1 MELNNFTN
9 LNARYVGSTLKD
21 GREVIVLV
29 AKGTWSIP
37 KNGSMPLPIYEN
49 PAEIYVADST
59 FGDPSTTPTLYENDL
74 APVKPKCD
82 VVMHA
87 FAYSPDEQGVL
98 DREVTLKVGDQIH
111 KTIRVL
117 GPRYWKATL
126 LGVEPDKAQAFRKQ
140 EIRYDLAYGG
150 VDSTDFDTKGKV
162 YECESN
168 PIGIGYAPKTPLPK
182 LVGTPAPQLEAADQP
197 IKSPDK
203 KHYRPMAFGPIAR
216 RSQPRL
222 SFGGTY
228 DQNWLDNVSPFLPA
242 DFDEQYYQFAPQDQ
256 QMNYLQGG
264 EEVTLVGVTSD
275 QLRQFQL
282 PTTQLYMAVIKSGGQ
297 EEILD
302 CHADT
307 LFLEPELERFSITW
321 RAYVPIEYYPGEIDK
336 LIVGHP
342 TPGWRRAR
350 AKGKEYRPLKRPK
363 AV

>member
-9 LNARYVGSTLKD
+9 LQARYVGSTLKD

-37 KNGSMPLPIYEN
+37 SQGEAPTPIYDN
-49 PAEIYVADST
+49 PVEVMVADST
-59 FGDPSTTPTLYENDL
+59 LGDPASSPTLYENDL
-74 APVKPKCD
+74 APIKPKCD

-87 FAYSPDEQGVL
+87 CAYSPNDEAVAERMVNL
-98 DREVTLKVGDQIH
+98 AVADQIN
-111 KTIRVL
+111 KSIRVF
-117 GPRYWKATL
+117 GPRAWKRTV
-126 LGVEPDKAQAFRKQ
+126 LGAEPDTAQPYLKQ
-140 EIRYDLAYGG
+140 EIRYDLAFGG
-150 VDSTDFDTKGKV
+150 VDMTDYDSKGKMH
-162 YECESN
+162 ECESN
-168 PIGIGYAPKTPLPK
+168 PIGIGYAPKTPLQDI
-182 LVGTPAPQLEAADQP
+182 VGTSAPQLEAVDQS

-228 DQNWLDNVSPFLPA
+228 DQNWLDNVSPFLPD

-264 EEVTLVGVTSD
+264 EKVTLVGVTPD
-275 QLRQFQL
+275 QFRQFQL

-307 LFLEPELERFSITW
+307 LFLEPELGRFSITW

-350 AKGKEYRPLKRPK
+350 AKGKEYRSLKRPK